1 MDPSSPDPVPPSF
14 SGRFRAWLPS
24 PRPLQAVLTVADV
37 KAIAGASLVARLP
50 RGMASLAVVL
60 LVHASTGSYAAAGA
74 AAGAMA
80 IGDAVVSP
88 VQGRL
93 IDRLDQRRVL
103 LPSGTM
109 YLLVLLGLAGAADAH
124 CPAALLIA
132 MAAVGGMAYPP
143 ISASMK
149 TLWPLLVGGGP
160 LLQTAYAVESLIQ
173 QALFFVGPLLV
184 SALVV
189 VGSPTIAV
197 IATGVFG
204 FVGTVGF
211 VASPA
216 SRAWRSGRR
225 DRSLTGVLGDRAVC
239 LVVAVTLTQSVVFG
253 ALYVAVPAFAARHGS
268 ANAAGALLAVMNV
281 GAIVGGLVGASR
293 PIPRGV
299 VAHYLHLS
307 LLLTGGVAPLVLAR
321 SPETMG
327 LLLIVAGLF
336 VAPTA
341 AASYVLIDLI
351 STSGHRTEAFTWM
364 STAVAAGGAVGSAI
378 SGVLI
383 DYASIRLTLLFAV
396 LSCAVGAAAVLAGR
410 DLLGRHLVP

>member
-1 MDPSSPDPVPPSF
+1 M
-14 SGRFRAWLPS
+14 
-24 PRPLQAVLTVADV
+24 
-37 KAIAGASLVARLP
+37 AG
-50 RGMASLAVVL
+50 
-60 LVHASTGSYAAAGA
+60 
-74 AAGAMA
+74 
-80 IGDAVVSP
+80 
-88 VQGRL
+88 
-93 IDRLDQRRVL
+93 
-103 LPSGTM
+103 
-109 YLLVLLGLAGAADAH
+109 
-124 CPAALLIA
+124 
-132 MAAVGGMAYPP
+132 VGGMAYPP

-225 DRSLTGVLGDRAVC
+225 ERSLTGVLADRAVC

-351 STSGHRTEAFTWM
+351 SPSGYRTEAFTWM
-364 STAVAAGGAVGSAI
+364 STAVATGGAVGSAI